1 MRDYLNRLRMQFQR
15 FMIGRYGM
23 DQFGRFLSSLL
34 LALIIFNFLIPAAL
48 PSRILWALEWIVLII
63 LYARMFSKNI
73 NKRYQENE
81 AFLRRQFYVSEW
93 WKKWKFRFQESR
105 KYHIYRC
112 PNCKQKV
119 RVPREED
126 GSASTARNAEPILS
140 KKADKTGN
148 KFFYTG
154 RLRCSRSFSALF
166 PRLFPC
172 TMILIYL
179 NFTKAIPYLAFSYCK
194 TFVYSTM

>member
-34 LALIIFNFLIPAAL
+34 LALIIFTFLIPAAL
-48 PSRILWALEWIVLII
+48 PSRILWALEWIVLVI

-105 KYHIYRC
+105 NQHPLPEMRNRFYQKKLT
-112 PNCKQKV
+112 KQGINSFTQAGCV
-119 RVPREED
+119 AAGLFLPFFRV
-126 GSASTARNAEPILS
+126 
-140 KKADKTGN
+140 
-148 KFFYTG
+148 FF
-154 RLRCSRSFSALF
+154 S
-166 PRLFPC
+166 
-172 TMILIYL
+172 
-179 NFTKAIPYLAFSYCK
+179 
-194 TFVYSTM
+194 VQ

>member
-1 MRDYLNRLRMQFQR
+1 MRDYLNRLRQQFQR

-23 DQFGRFLSSLL
+23 DQFGRFLSSVL
-34 LALIIFNFLIPAAL
+34 LALIIFNLLIPAAL

-93 WKKWKFRFQESR
+93 WKKWKFRYQESR

-119 RVPREED
+119 RVPRGRGRISIHCPKCGTD
-126 GSASTARNAEPILS
+126 FI
-140 KKADKTGN
+140 KK
-148 KFFYTG
+148 
-154 RLRCSRSFSALF
+154 S
-166 PRLFPC
+166 
-172 TMILIYL
+172 
-179 NFTKAIPYLAFSYCK
+179 
-194 TFVYSTM
+194 

>member
-93 WKKWKFRFQESR
+93 WKKWKQVDYVDFEYTLEEYPDGIDDPIVNVTFTNQ
-105 KYHIYRC
+105 KKGYYYRI
-112 PNCKQKV
+112 
-119 RVPREED
+119 R
-126 GSASTARNAEPILS
+126 GA
-140 KKADKTGN
+140 
-148 KFFYTG
+148 
-154 RLRCSRSFSALF
+154 FSAGDEEKYEGF
-166 PRLFPC
+166 GP
-172 TMILIYL
+172 TTEGIWIE
-179 NFTKAIPYLAFSYCK
+179 
-194 TFVYSTM
+194 

>member
-1 MRDYLNRLRMQFQR
+1 MRDYLNKLRMQFQH

-23 DQFGRFLSSLL
+23 DQFGRFLSGVLL
-34 LALIIFNFLIPAAL
+34 VLIIMNFLIPAAL
-48 PSRILWALEWIVLII
+48 PSRILWALEWIVLIV

-93 WKKWKFRFQESR
+93 WKKWKFRFQERR

-119 RVPREED
+119 RVPR
-126 GSASTARNAEPILS
+126 GSGRIQIHCPKCGTDFI
-140 KKADKTGN
+140 KT
-148 KFFYTG
+148 
-154 RLRCSRSFSALF
+154 S
-166 PRLFPC
+166 
-172 TMILIYL
+172 
-179 NFTKAIPYLAFSYCK
+179 
-194 TFVYSTM
+194 

>member
-48 PSRILWALEWIVLII
+48 PSRILWALEWIVLVI

-105 KYHIYRC
+105 KYHIYRLQRRRGYG
-112 PNCKQKV
+112 QKAWLY
-119 RVPREED
+119 RALGRHGD
-126 GSASTARNAEPILS
+126 IRRCYRITALS
-140 KKADKTGN
+140 VSGQ
-148 KFFYTG
+148 
-154 RLRCSRSFSALF
+154 L
-166 PRLFPC
+166 
-172 TMILIYL
+172 
-179 NFTKAIPYLAFSYCK
+179 
-194 TFVYSTM
+194 

>member
-1 MRDYLNRLRMQFQR
+1 
-15 FMIGRYGM
+15 
-23 DQFGRFLSSLL
+23 
-34 LALIIFNFLIPAAL
+34 
-48 PSRILWALEWIVLII
+48 
-63 LYARMFSKNI
+63 MFSKNI

-93 WKKWKFRFQESR
+93 WKNGNSAFRRAESTIFTAVQTVNR
-105 KYHIYRC
+105 RC
-112 PNCKQKV
+112 V
-119 RVPREED
+119 SLGEED
-126 GSASTARNAEPILS
+126 GLASTARNAEPILS

-166 PRLFPC
+166 PRLFQC

-179 NFTKAIPYLAFSYCK
+179 NLQKLYHTLLSAIVKLLYTPQCK
-194 TFVYSTM
+194 NKKTTY

>member
-112 PNCKQKV
+112 PNCKQHPPPEMRNRFYQKKLTKQGINSFTQAGCV
-119 RVPREED
+119 AAGLFLPFFRV
-126 GSASTARNAEPILS
+126 
-140 KKADKTGN
+140 
-148 KFFYTG
+148 FF
-154 RLRCSRSFSALF
+154 S
-166 PRLFPC
+166 
-172 TMILIYL
+172 
-179 NFTKAIPYLAFSYCK
+179 
-194 TFVYSTM
+194 VQ

>member
-1 MRDYLNRLRMQFQR
+1 MRDYLNRLRQQFQR

-23 DQFGRFLSSLL
+23 DQFGRFLSGVL
-34 LALIIFNFLIPAAL
+34 LALIIFNLLIPAAL

-93 WKKWKFRFQESR
+93 WKKWKFRYQESR

-119 RVPREED
+119 RVQEEED
-126 GSASTARNAEPILS
+126 GSVSTARNAGLILS
-140 KKADKTGN
+140 RKVKKDCMTRPAVWKLVFFCDFIAHFCTCNLTGLLKFYKT
-148 KFFYTG
+148 YTI
-154 RLRCSRSFSALF
+154 
-166 PRLFPC
+166 PC
-172 TMILIYL
+172 FQLL
-179 NFTKAIPYLAFSYCK
+179 
-194 TFVYSTM
+194 